1 MKEKMGEMEWEH
13 DILIAGTGC
22 AGLFCALH
30 IPADKRIL
38 MITKAKVEESDSFL
52 AQGGICVLRDP
63 SDFDSFFE
71 DTMKA
76 GHYENDPKAV
86 EYMIRQSSDIIEEL
100 VEFGVN
106 FRRKDGELAYTR
118 EGAHSK
124 ARILY
129 HDDLTGKEITG
140 TLLSRVRE
148 RENVTLIEDTELV
161 DIIADLAEDGRPGE
175 CRGAVVL
182 DGLGKIKVVKADYVV
197 LATGGIGGLF
207 PCSTN
212 VPHLTGDA
220 VAIAL
225 RHRIQVEHVDYIQIH
240 PTALYTGRP
249 GRMFLISE
257 SVRGEGGILL
267 DKNGKR
273 FADELLPRDLLT
285 EAIDLQM
292 KKDRSRHVWLSV
304 EHLGTEFIQQR
315 FPNIYR
321 QCLEEGWDL
330 TREPIPVTPA
340 QHYFMGG
347 IEVDLYGK
355 TRMDRLYAI
364 GETSHTGVHGRNR
377 LASNSLLECL
387 VFGKSA
393 ARQIGEIYE
402 ASGENIPL
410 VDLEQY
416 IDMVSWK
423 NENKR
428 LVMEEIERSKSIGRF
443 DFKKT
448 ACG

>member
-1 MKEKMGEMEWEH
+1 MKENAEWNH
-13 DILIAGTGC
+13 DILIVGTGC

-30 IPADKRIL
+30 LPPDKRIQL
-38 MITKAKVEESDSFL
+38 ITKAKVEDSDSFL
-52 AQGGICVLRDP
+52 AQGGICVLKDP

-71 DTMKA
+71 DTLKA

-86 EYMIRQSSDIIEEL
+86 EFMIRESPRIIEEL
-100 VEFGVN
+100 VEYGVE
-106 FRRKDGELAYTR
+106 FRKTDGEFAYTR

-129 HDDLTGKEITG
+129 HDDLTGKEITS

-148 RENVTLIEDTELV
+148 RKNISLLEETELV
-161 DIIADLAEDGRPGE
+161 DIIVGPSEEGNSGV
-175 CRGAVVL
+175 CCGAVVR
-182 DGLGKIKVVKADYVV
+182 DHNGDIRVVKTNYLV

-212 VPHLTGDA
+212 VPTLTGDA

-225 RHRIQVEHVDYIQIH
+225 RHNIQVKNADYIQIH
-240 PTALYTGRP
+240 PTALFTGRP

-267 DKNGKR
+267 DKSGER
-273 FADELLPRDLLT
+273 FVDELLPRDLLT
-285 EAIDLQM
+285 EAIDRQM
-292 KKDRSRHVWLSV
+292 KREGTRHVWLSV
-304 EHLGTEFIQQR
+304 AHLGADYIRQR
-315 FPNIYR
+315 FPNICR

-330 TREPIPVTPA
+330 TQEPIPVTPA

-347 IEVDLYGK
+347 IDVDLYGK

-364 GETSHTGVHGRNR
+364 GETSHTGVHGHNR

-387 VFGKSA
+387 VYGKSSA
-393 ARQIGEIYE
+393 QQIGEVYT
-402 ASGENIPL
+402 ALDVKFPG
-410 VDLEQY
+410 VDLDKY
-416 IDMVSWK
+416 SDMFGWK
-423 NENKR
+423 MENQR
-428 LVMEEIERSKSIGRF
+428 ILREEIERSKSIGRF
-443 DFKKT
+443 DIKKT